1 MKRHVLFLV
10 RNFPPLRT
18 EPNTARIVK
27 YLGRAGWRVDVLH
40 SRPGWGESRGYLT
53 RDEALLE
60 QLGDNV
66 HAHPVATPNLVRG
79 VEQLLRRLVGG
90 KARETSGLG
99 SRTTWRRGGG
109 LRGLY
114 RSLTNLPDGGRPWML
129 RCPGP
134 ALRLIRR
141 LRPSLLVTSGPPFST
156 HLAGCWIKRL
166 TGIPWVAWFRD
177 LFIDNPLYVEWSP
190 WRRGFDRALERRVVG
205 SADAV
210 VTVYPETT
218 ELMRR
223 RCARPGQLYRTI
235 RNGYDEEIFTGASG
249 RIEAERSDN
258 KLVLLHGG
266 KLAYK
271 DRDGQ
276 TAHALL
282 EGLRRW
288 LDGNPGA
295 ASQVRLELVGKGAPA
310 YSERVAELGLEGVVT
325 LEPAV
330 PLHRITERQLG
341 ADVLLVLLED
351 SPTNRVITGGKIY
364 ECLRAGKPILGV
376 MHPDSSAA
384 RLIEGLD
391 AGLIAPYGD
400 AAAVARTLDR
410 LYSEMA
416 SGEFNYGGPA
426 RDEFVRRT
434 SFEYLAAR
442 HAELYTELLRSPGS
456 A

>member
-27 YLGRAGWRVDVLH
+27 HLGRDGWRVDVLH

-66 HAHPVATPNLVRG
+66 HPHPVTTPNLLRG
-79 VEQLLRRLVGG
+79 VEQLLRRLAGG
-90 KARETSGLG
+90 KGRETSGLG

-109 LRGLY
+109 LRGFY
-114 RSLTNLPDGGRPWML
+114 HSLTILPDGGRPWML
-129 RCPGP
+129 RCPVP

-156 HLAGCWIKRL
+156 HLGGCWIKSL

-177 LFIDNPLYVEWSP
+177 LYTDNPLYVEWSP

-205 SADAV
+205 YADAV

-218 ELMRR
+218 ELLRR

-235 RNGYDEEIFTGASG
+235 RNGYDEEIFAEACG

-266 KLAYK
+266 TLAYT

-288 LDGNPGA
+288 LDVNPA
-295 ASQVRLELVGKGAPA
+295 AADTLRLELVGKGATA
-310 YSERVAELGLEGVVT
+310 YGERVAELGLEDVVT

-330 PLHRITERQLG
+330 PLHRITERQLA
-341 ADVLLVLLED
+341 ADILLVILED

-364 ECLRAGKPILGV
+364 ECLRAGKPILGL

-384 RLIEGLD
+384 RLIEGLN
-391 AGLIAPYGD
+391 AGSVAPYGD
-400 AAAVARTLDR
+400 AAAIARTLDK
-410 LYSEMA
+410 LHA
-416 SGEFNYGGPA
+416 GVTSGGFAYGGPA

-434 SFEYLAAR
+434 SFTELAAE
-442 HAELYTELLRSPGS
+442 HIALYTALLRARGL